1 MPNEKRHRVPPRMTA
16 RARRLRREATYPERK
31 LWSRLRGGQ
40 LEGVRFRRQHVI
52 GPYVADF
59 YCADAL
65 LIIELDR
72 HSHDTTADTDL
83 KREEYLERQGYRI
96 LRFGNDDVI
105 REIEGVL
112 EAICSAV
119 EHHRERETLP
129 PPRPSP

>member
-1 MPNEKRHRVPPRMTA
+1 MTA
-16 RARRLRREATYPERK
+16 RARTLRRDSTYPERK

-65 LIIELDR
+65 LIIELDG
-72 HSHDTTADTDL
+72 HSHDTTADADL
-83 KREEYLERQGYRI
+83 KREMYLERQGYR
-96 LRFGNDDVI
+96 VI
-105 REIEGVL
+105 RFTNDHVIRGVEGVL
-112 EAICSAV
+112 EAISNAV
-119 EHHRERETLP
+119 EELRVRKPQP